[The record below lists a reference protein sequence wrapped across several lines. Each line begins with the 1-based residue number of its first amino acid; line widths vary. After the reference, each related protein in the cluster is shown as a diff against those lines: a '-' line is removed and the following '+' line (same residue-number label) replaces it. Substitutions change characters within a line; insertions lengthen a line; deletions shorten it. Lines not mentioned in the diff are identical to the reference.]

1 MNQKVVVVAVVAV
14 LLALLA
20 AFGVY
25 RFLSEKNRFAEK
37 ARLETVG
44 IVVAASDIP
53 LGARL
58 NPSQVGIAA
67 WPKNQYPKD
76 AILDAKSVVGRV
88 AIRDFF
94 RGEPILGS
102 KLVPAD
108 KSAGI
113 LSLKIPVGMRAYSVR
128 VNEVVGVGGF
138 IVPDTRVDVLVTTA
152 QATQQNLGKVS
163 KIVLEDVRVL
173 AVGQAIEAKDSKPTS
188 VNTVTLAVT
197 PEDAEKLALASND
210 GTIQLVMRNFEDME
224 KVMTRGADKG
234 GLLSSYRN
242 GPIVQAAVPAKDS
255 ISRRASRKAPT
266 SAPSAS
272 PPASRRAYTIEVIR
286 GNKRTDESVD

>member
-1 MNQKVVVVAVVAV
+1 MNRRIVVVAVVAV
-14 LLALLA
+14 VLALLA
-20 AFGVY
+20 AFGAY
-25 RFLSEKNRFAEK
+25 RYLSEKTRFAEK

-44 IVVAASDIP
+44 IVVAAVDIP
-53 LGARL
+53 LGAKL
-58 NPSQVGIAA
+58 TPSQVAISA
-67 WPKNQYPKD
+67 WPKDQYPKD
-76 AILDAKSVVGRV
+76 AISDAKAVVGRM

-94 RGEPILGS
+94 RGEPIVGS

-113 LSLKIPVGMRAYSVR
+113 LSLKIPVGMRAYSVK

-138 IVPDTRVDVLVTTA
+138 IVPDTRVDVIVTTA
-152 QATQQNLGKVS
+152 QSAQHQPGKVS

-173 AVGQAIEAKDSKPTS
+173 AVGQSIEVKDSKPTS

-210 GTIQLVMRNFEDME
+210 GTIQLVMRNFADTE
-224 KVMTRGADKG
+224 KVMTGGADKG

-242 GPIVQAAVPAKDS
+242 AHIVQAATPAKEGKP
-255 ISRRASRKAPT
+255 RRASGKAPA
-266 SAPSAS
+266 SAPSATS
-272 PPASRRAYTIEVIR
+272 PAPRRSYTIEVIR
-286 GNKRTDESVD
+286 GNKRTEESVD